1 MRSISGNIHNYQVFV
16 IVGILWG
23 HGQFPA
29 SRIIFLQRPGIAGK
43 GCAQSAAARVAAV
56 LPVIFGRIIMYS
68 YTTSHARQ
76 NNNYRDR
83 RGMMSKTIS
92 EKNTKTEIIEAYNE
106 ALAKL
111 KEKKTLEQVQ
121 TIAVKAIEGAS
132 AQRIVTE
139 RVKET

>member
-1 MRSISGNIHNYQVFV
+1 
-16 IVGILWG
+16 
-23 HGQFPA
+23 
-29 SRIIFLQRPGIAGK
+29 
-43 GCAQSAAARVAAV
+43 
-56 LPVIFGRIIMYS
+56 
-68 YTTSHARQ
+68 
-76 NNNYRDR
+76 
-83 RGMMSKTIS
+83 MSKTIS